1 MSQYIPLI
9 TEEVLAEFGI
19 SLDGKD
25 AASFIQ
31 HLNDTLDERVGAE
44 VIESLDD
51 EQVATLADL
60 QENATDEEVEKWMLE
75 NVPDIEQ
82 IAQDEIDI
90 LLGEVA
96 EESDAVNDITSED
109 QAA

>member
-9 TEEVLAEFGI
+9 TPELIAEFGI
-19 SLDGKD
+19 SLDGQD
-25 AASFIQ
+25 AESFIK

-51 EQVATLADL
+51 EQLAVLANL

-82 IAQDEIDI
+82 IAQNEIDI

-96 EESDAVNDITSED
+96 EQSDAVNDITSEEE
-109 QAA
+109 